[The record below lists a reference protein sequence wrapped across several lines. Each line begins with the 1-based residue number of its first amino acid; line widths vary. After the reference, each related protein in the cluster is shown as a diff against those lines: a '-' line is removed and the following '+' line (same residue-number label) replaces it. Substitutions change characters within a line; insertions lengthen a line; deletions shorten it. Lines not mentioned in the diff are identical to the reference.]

1 MIAENRLIQIISL
14 DKAFKIV
21 ELYIEVLLLII
32 KSLLC
37 KLDKMS
43 KITYNVSNNLYYV
56 VSIK

>member
-43 KITYNVSNNLYYV
+43 KIINNVSNNLYYV